1 MMLTSDE
8 LADVGAPLA
17 WRVIPWWTPRPSA
30 LPQGPSYGTD
40 LPYGETCDVAS
51 DVVALTR
58 RLDAEQLT
66 RLEVLCR
73 DTAEALSAAALASTP
88 DLSEYGAAALASAR
102 LLERDVDPI
111 VLLVAGRARIAR
123 DRHPLPTSAPLG
135 ETAMLVCCGRRHGLV
150 ASATRIVRF
159 GRLTTAERDRYDALL
174 EVERA
179 FLDASRP
186 GATLGEVVTAGT
198 TAYGVHGFDPDEWH
212 RHHQGGLSGW
222 EPREFP
228 ASRTDPTR
236 LEAGTVVAWNPSGA
250 GWKIED
256 TTLAAPGG
264 ATVIAEDATWP
275 ALVVGGRPRPAV
287 AEV

>member
-1 MMLTSDE
+1 MKAGVAVRSAEGDE
-8 LADVGAPLA
+8 DK
-17 WRVIPWWTPRPSA
+17 
-30 LPQGPSYGTD
+30 
-40 LPYGETCDVAS
+40 
-51 DVVALTR
+51 
-58 RLDAEQLT
+58 
-66 RLEVLCR
+66 
-73 DTAEALSAAALASTP
+73 
-88 DLSEYGAAALASAR
+88 
-102 LLERDVDPI
+102 
-111 VLLVAGRARIAR
+111 
-123 DRHPLPTSAPLG
+123 
-135 ETAMLVCCGRRHGLV
+135 
-150 ASATRIVRF
+150 
-159 GRLTTAERDRYDALL
+159 
-174 EVERA
+174 
-179 FLDASRP
+179 
-186 GATLGEVVTAGT
+186 
-198 TAYGVHGFDPDEWH
+198 WH